1 MVGLQKLHS
10 FYLVFSSFLRNLGK
24 WEKWAWMDAHSPI
37 LFFSFFFLIIPTKQ
51 GNVML
56 TQFPFSSLLFLS
68 SQTTQLCF
76 STCFSSPLCFSLF
89 PRIPNTIYT
98 HTYIHTYIY
107 IYILKS
113 SINVDFN
120 IELHINY
127 LKHTKTFNS
136 NNLLIWQFVTKTQ
149 DYINIMEY
157 IILKAHYK

>member
-1 MVGLQKLHS
+1 MRYKIEILNFISGRPPKVALFLLGFLLIFAQFGQMRKVSLDGCSFPHS
-10 FYLVFSSFLRNLGK
+10 
-24 WEKWAWMDAHSPI
+24 
-37 LFFSFFFLIIPTKQ
+37 LFFFFFLIIPTKQ

-98 HTYIHTYIY
+98 HTHTYIY

-136 NNLLIWQFVTKTQ
+136 NNLLV
-149 DYINIMEY
+149 
-157 IILKAHYK
+157 